1 MTSQRSEPAVP
12 AVQQSPEK
20 QSDQDIPQYDAFDYV
35 DGDFGR
41 IEIEVSRE
49 ISDGVPAVPG
59 RSPAVPGRGRQS
71 GTETP
76 RGRQSGTELPLLIT
90 TTARSSQSS
99 TPVITR

>member
-20 QSDQDIPQYDAFDYV
+20 QSAQDIPQYDAFDYV

-49 ISDGVPAVPG
+49 ISDGV
-59 RSPAVPGRGRQS
+59 PAVPGRGRQS